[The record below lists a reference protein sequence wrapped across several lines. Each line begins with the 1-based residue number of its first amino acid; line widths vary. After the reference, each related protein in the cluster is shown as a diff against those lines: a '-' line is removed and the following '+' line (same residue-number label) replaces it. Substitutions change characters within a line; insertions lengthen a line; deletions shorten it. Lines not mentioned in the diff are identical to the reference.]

1 MASASNTAP
10 FSAPP
15 SSIDVTGFDPQPE
28 SPLFSVLPGEVRNQI
43 FELALIQHDD
53 EASAYPKDSYWYR
66 PGFRGPRRSSS
77 SLLRTCKL
85 AYSECKQVFL
95 REQEF
100 AFWFD
105 RGPEGRTGSDSC
117 ELFFLGLT
125 EEQSRDLRRVR
136 FFTQM
141 FWLEGGDNLAFL
153 FSMPLF
159 RPESLTVTVRYSDW
173 WHWEMDA
180 PLRMGENWL
189 RGFRGPPGLR
199 ELRVEYETLAGKRD
213 EMMRI
218 VERNKQ
224 WKLAVGGR
232 RGMGRDEDGAEVDV
246 WEEDEG
252 GYLSAEGTALEEWRW
267 TGASRL
273 GGRAWEHHGEGDTV
287 EYVVVTD
294 TWRFVEGAMSEEDRA
309 RRFEQRL
316 DRERSIY
323 RAMDDEIASG
333 LRETDLHARIAQRK
347 LVLTRR
353 ADWHRRTRGESSP
366 HVQARLLSMA
376 RR

>member
-1 MASASNTAP
+1 MASS
-10 FSAPP
+10 SATPP
-15 SSIDVTGFDPQPE
+15 TIDVTGFDQQLE
-28 SPLFSVLPGEVRNQI
+28 SPLFSVLPGEVRNEI
-43 FELALIQHDD
+43 FALALIQYDD
-53 EASAYPKDSYWYR
+53 DDDKAYPEDSYWYR
-66 PGFRGPRRSSS
+66 PGFRGPRHSSS

-85 AYSECKQVFL
+85 AYAEGQKVFL

-117 ELFFLGLT
+117 ERFFLNLT
-125 EEQSRDLRRVR
+125 AEQSRDLRRVR

-153 FSMPLF
+153 FSHPRF

-173 WHWEMDA
+173 WYWENDT
-180 PLRMGENWL
+180 PLRMAEEWL
-189 RGFRGPPGLR
+189 GGFRGPPGLR

-218 VERNKQ
+218 VERNKR
-224 WKLAVGGR
+224 WKLAVGGKR
-232 RGMGRDEDGAEVDV
+232 STRRDEDGVEEEVV
-246 WEEDEG
+246 EEDEG

-267 TGASRL
+267 TGTSRL
-273 GGRAWEHHGEGDTV
+273 GGQTWEHHGEGDTV

-294 TWRFVEGAMSEEDRA
+294 TWRFVEGPMGEADRA

-316 DRERSIY
+316 DRARSVY
-323 RAMDDEIASG
+323 RTMDYDKASRIRNEVLSG
-333 LRETDLHARIAQRK
+333 ERIARP
-347 LVLTRR
+347 VLWRH
-353 ADWHRRTRGESSP
+353 AAEHDELAIPASQFHMM
-366 HVQARLLSMA
+366 HF
-376 RR
+376 